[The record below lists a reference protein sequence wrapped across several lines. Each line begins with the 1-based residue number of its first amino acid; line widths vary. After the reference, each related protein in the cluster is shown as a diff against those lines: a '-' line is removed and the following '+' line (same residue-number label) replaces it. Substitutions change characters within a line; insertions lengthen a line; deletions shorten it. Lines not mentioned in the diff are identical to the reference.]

1 MQRPQ
6 AAENNSDDSS
16 HDHTGRQDRKVRQE
30 PLTLDEYE
38 RVEQHVVGP
47 DSHKTRKLFE
57 KAVCGHF

>member
-1 MQRPQ
+1 MRLLN
-6 AAENNSDDSS
+6 ATHVS
-16 HDHTGRQDRKVRQE
+16 E
-30 PLTLDEYE
+30 PCVTTATFSTSIFHILK